1 MEGERTDDEGRR
13 DQRMARRR
21 RRSKRRSWLAKV
33 ARYTLRS
40 ADARHECKRGHYA
53 RVREVKRFTT
63 PVACGLGQI
72 HKRERERGTVGKKD
86 QERKLAP
93 RERRQKSDQRRGGKG
108 NEER

>member
-1 MEGERTDDEGRR
+1 LTRGKKKKKLKDGKKKKKKKK
-13 DQRMARRR
+13 

-63 PVACGLGQI
+63 PVACGLGQARMK
-72 HKRERERGTVGKKD
+72 KRDREEEEGR
-86 QERKLAP
+86 ESWP
-93 RERRQKSDQRRGGKG
+93 REKT
-108 NEER
+108 EEKPA